1 MQDELIAE
9 GHTDI
14 SLLAVNA
21 AGLASGNAA
30 ASVGV
35 DLPLLQDTA
44 SVDAWGQWGVTWRDV
59 VVLDRD
65 NVVVS
70 VFNLTSHNLAN
81 AVEYDALKQLLIDTA
96 DAP

>member
-9 GHTDI
+9 GYADI
-14 SLLAVNA
+14 ELLAVNA
-21 AGLASGNAA
+21 AGLESGNAA

-44 SVDAWGQWGVTWRDV
+44 SADVWGQWGVTWRDV

-65 NVVVS
+65 NVPVS
-70 VFNLTSHNLAN
+70 VFNLTAHNLAN
-81 AVEYDALKQLLIDTA
+81 AVEYEALKQILIDTA
-96 DAP
+96 NAP